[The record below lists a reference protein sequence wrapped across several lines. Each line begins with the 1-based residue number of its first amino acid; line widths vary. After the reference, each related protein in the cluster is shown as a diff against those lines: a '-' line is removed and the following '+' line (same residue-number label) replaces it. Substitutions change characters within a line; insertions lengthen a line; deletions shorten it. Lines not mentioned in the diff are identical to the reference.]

1 MALKPYGRHS
11 GHIRCGKTPLQ
22 RQISFPPPRPGNAA
36 PPLSDKCC
44 KNANF
49 KSKLQHNVFKQ
60 EKQTNFL
67 CLPIPVR
74 AFPVSGGQKFVFSGG
89 NIYSFKQ
96 GIAENVGGKC
106 KAKRLGKPG
115 LLKFLNQKRNTAM
128 KKSLIA
134 LTLAALPVAATA
146 DVTLYGAIKAGVQ
159 TYRSVGHREGKVVGV
174 ETGSEISDFGS
185 KIGFKGQE
193 DLGNGLKAVWQL
205 EQGASV
211 AGTNTGWGNK
221 QSFIGLKGGFGTI
234 RVGSLNS
241 PLKNTGA
248 NVNAWESGKYT
259 GEFLEISKMAGREHR
274 YLSAR
279 YDSPEFA
286 GFSGSVQY
294 APKDNSGS
302 NGESYHVGLNYRN
315 GGFFAQYAGLFQRYG
330 EGTRY
335 AYYNIPS
342 LFVEKLQVHR
352 LVGGY
357 DNNALYASV
366 AAQQQDAKLYGT
378 WRANSHNSQTEVAA
392 TAAYRFGNLTPR
404 VSYAHGFK
412 GSVHSADYDNTYDQV
427 VVGAEYDFSKRTSA
441 LVSAGWLQEGKGAD
455 KVVSTASAVV
465 LRHKF

>member
-1 MALKPYGRHS
+1 
-11 GHIRCGKTPLQ
+11 
-22 RQISFPPPRPGNAA
+22 
-36 PPLSDKCC
+36 
-44 KNANF
+44 
-49 KSKLQHNVFKQ
+49 
-60 EKQTNFL
+60 
-67 CLPIPVR
+67 
-74 AFPVSGGQKFVFSGG
+74 
-89 NIYSFKQ
+89 
-96 GIAENVGGKC
+96 
-106 KAKRLGKPG
+106 
-115 LLKFLNQKRNTAM
+115 M

-159 TYRSVGHREGKVVGV
+159 TYRSVEHREGKVVGV

-259 GEFLEISKMAGREHR
+259 GEFLEIGKMARREHR

-330 EGTRY
+330 EGTKK
-335 AYYNIPS
+335 I
-342 LFVEKLQVHR
+342 
-352 LVGGY
+352 
-357 DNNALYASV
+357 
-366 AAQQQDAKLYGT
+366 
-378 WRANSHNSQTEVAA
+378 
-392 TAAYRFGNLTPR
+392 
-404 VSYAHGFK
+404 
-412 GSVHSADYDNTYDQV
+412 
-427 VVGAEYDFSKRTSA
+427 
-441 LVSAGWLQEGKGAD
+441 
-455 KVVSTASAVV
+455 
-465 LRHKF
+465 

>member
-1 MALKPYGRHS
+1 
-11 GHIRCGKTPLQ
+11 
-22 RQISFPPPRPGNAA
+22 
-36 PPLSDKCC
+36 
-44 KNANF
+44 
-49 KSKLQHNVFKQ
+49 
-60 EKQTNFL
+60 
-67 CLPIPVR
+67 
-74 AFPVSGGQKFVFSGG
+74 
-89 NIYSFKQ
+89 
-96 GIAENVGGKC
+96 
-106 KAKRLGKPG
+106 
-115 LLKFLNQKRNTAM
+115 M

-134 LTLAALPVAATA
+134 LTLAALPVAAMA

-159 TYRSVGHREGKVVGV
+159 TYRSVEHREGKVVGV
-174 ETGSEISDFGS
+174 GTGSEISDFGS

-193 DLGNGLKAVWQL
+193 DLGNGLKAIWQL

-211 AGTNTGWGNK
+211 AGTNSGWGNK

-234 RVGSLNS
+234 RAGSLNS
-241 PLKNTGA
+241 PLKNTGSK
-248 NVNAWESGKYT
+248 VNAWESGKYT
-259 GEFLEISKMAGREHR
+259 GELLEISKMAEREHR

-302 NGESYHVGLNYRN
+302 NGESYHVGLNYQN
-315 GGFFAQYAGLFQRYG
+315 SGFFAQYAGLFQRYG
-330 EGTRY
+330 EGTEKMEGY
-335 AYYNIPS
+335 YLYNIPS

-366 AAQQQDAKLYGT
+366 AAQQQDAKLYG
-378 WRANSHNSQTEVAA
+378 AMSGNSHNSQTEVAA
-392 TAAYRFGNLTPR
+392 TVAYRFGNVTPR

-412 GSVHSADYDNTYDQV
+412 GTVDDANHDNTYDQV

-455 KVVSTASAVV
+455 KIVSTASAVV

>member
-1 MALKPYGRHS
+1 
-11 GHIRCGKTPLQ
+11 
-22 RQISFPPPRPGNAA
+22 
-36 PPLSDKCC
+36 
-44 KNANF
+44 
-49 KSKLQHNVFKQ
+49 
-60 EKQTNFL
+60 
-67 CLPIPVR
+67 
-74 AFPVSGGQKFVFSGG
+74 
-89 NIYSFKQ
+89 
-96 GIAENVGGKC
+96 
-106 KAKRLGKPG
+106 
-115 LLKFLNQKRNTAM
+115 M

-159 TYRSVGHREGKVVGV
+159 TYRSVEHREGKVVGV
-174 ETGSEISDFGS
+174 GTGSEISDFGS

-193 DLGNGLKAVWQL
+193 DLGNGLKAIWQL

-211 AGTNTGWGNK
+211 AGTNSGWGNK

-234 RVGSLNS
+234 RAGSLNS
-241 PLKNTGA
+241 PLKNTKN
-248 NVNAWESGKYT
+248 NVNAWESGKFT
-259 GEFLEISKMAGREHR
+259 GNVLEISGMAQREHR
-274 YLSAR
+274 YLSVR

-294 APKDNSGS
+294 APKDNSWS

-315 GGFFAQYAGLFQRYG
+315 NGFFAQYAGLFQRYG
-330 EGTRY
+330 EGTKMEGY
-335 AYYNIPS
+335 ANNIPG

-366 AAQQQDAKLYGT
+366 AAQQQDAKLYG
-378 WRANSHNSQTEVAA
+378 AMSGNSHNSQTEVAA
-392 TAAYRFGNLTPR
+392 TVAYRFGNVTPR

-412 GSVHSADYDNTYDQV
+412 GTVDDANHDNTYDQV

-455 KVVSTASAVV
+455 KIVSTASAVV

>member
-1 MALKPYGRHS
+1 
-11 GHIRCGKTPLQ
+11 
-22 RQISFPPPRPGNAA
+22 
-36 PPLSDKCC
+36 
-44 KNANF
+44 
-49 KSKLQHNVFKQ
+49 
-60 EKQTNFL
+60 
-67 CLPIPVR
+67 
-74 AFPVSGGQKFVFSGG
+74 
-89 NIYSFKQ
+89 
-96 GIAENVGGKC
+96 
-106 KAKRLGKPG
+106 
-115 LLKFLNQKRNTAM
+115 M

-159 TYRSVGHREGKVVGV
+159 TYRSVEHREGKVVGV
-174 ETGSEISDFGS
+174 GTGSEISDFGS

-221 QSFIGLKGGFGTI
+221 QSFVGLKGGFGTI
-234 RVGSLNS
+234 RAGSLNS
-241 PLKNTGA
+241 PLKNTNN
-248 NVNAWESGKYT
+248 NVNAWESGKFT
-259 GEFLEISKMAGREHR
+259 GNVLEISGMAQREHR
-274 YLSAR
+274 YLSVR

-315 GGFFAQYAGLFQRYG
+315 NGFFAQYAGLFQRYG
-330 EGTRY
+330 EGTKME
-335 AYYNIPS
+335 IPS

-366 AAQQQDAKLYGT
+366 AAQQQDAKLYG
-378 WRANSHNSQTEVAA
+378 AMSGNSHNSQTEVAA
-392 TAAYRFGNLTPR
+392 TVAYRFGNVTPR

-412 GSVHSADYDNTYDQV
+412 GTVDDANHDNTYDQV

-455 KVVSTASAVV
+455 KIVSTASAVV

>member
-1 MALKPYGRHS
+1 
-11 GHIRCGKTPLQ
+11 
-22 RQISFPPPRPGNAA
+22 
-36 PPLSDKCC
+36 
-44 KNANF
+44 
-49 KSKLQHNVFKQ
+49 
-60 EKQTNFL
+60 
-67 CLPIPVR
+67 
-74 AFPVSGGQKFVFSGG
+74 
-89 NIYSFKQ
+89 
-96 GIAENVGGKC
+96 
-106 KAKRLGKPG
+106 
-115 LLKFLNQKRNTAM
+115 M

-159 TYRSVGHREGKVVGV
+159 TYRSVEHRDGKVVGV
-174 ETGSEISDFGS
+174 GTGSEISDFGS

-211 AGTNTGWGNK
+211 AGTNSGWGNK

-234 RVGSLNS
+234 RAGSLNS
-241 PLKNTGA
+241 PLKNTGSK
-248 NVNAWESGKYT
+248 VNAWESGKFT
-259 GEFLEISKMAGREHR
+259 GNVLEISGMAEREHR

-302 NGESYHVGLNYRN
+302 NGESYHVGLNYQN
-315 GGFFAQYAGLFQRYG
+315 SGFFAQYAGLFQRYG
-330 EGTRY
+330 EGTKGY
-335 AYYNIPS
+335 YLYNIPS

-366 AAQQQDAKLYGT
+366 AAQQQDAKLYG
-378 WRANSHNSQTEVAA
+378 AMSGNSHNSQTEVAA
-392 TAAYRFGNLTPR
+392 TVAYRFGNVTPR

-412 GSVHSADYDNTYDQV
+412 GTVDDANHDNTYDQV

-455 KVVSTASAVV
+455 KIVSTASAVV

>member
-1 MALKPYGRHS
+1 
-11 GHIRCGKTPLQ
+11 
-22 RQISFPPPRPGNAA
+22 
-36 PPLSDKCC
+36 
-44 KNANF
+44 
-49 KSKLQHNVFKQ
+49 
-60 EKQTNFL
+60 
-67 CLPIPVR
+67 
-74 AFPVSGGQKFVFSGG
+74 
-89 NIYSFKQ
+89 
-96 GIAENVGGKC
+96 
-106 KAKRLGKPG
+106 
-115 LLKFLNQKRNTAM
+115 M

-159 TYRSVGHREGKVVGV
+159 TYRSVGHREGKVIGV

-193 DLGNGLKAVWQL
+193 DLGNGLKAIWQL

-211 AGTNTGWGNK
+211 AGTNSGWGNK

-234 RVGSLNS
+234 RAGSLNS
-241 PLKNTGA
+241 PLKNTKN
-248 NVNAWESGKYT
+248 NVNAWESGKFT
-259 GEFLEISKMAGREHR
+259 GNVLEISGMAQREHR
-274 YLSAR
+274 YLSVR

-315 GGFFAQYAGLFQRYG
+315 NGFFAQYAGLFQRYG
-330 EGTRY
+330 EGTKMEGY
-335 AYYNIPS
+335 AYNIPS
-342 LFVEKLQVHR
+342 LLVEKLQVHR

-366 AAQQQDAKLYGT
+366 AAQQQDAKLYG
-378 WRANSHNSQTEVAA
+378 AMSGNSHNSQTEVAA
-392 TAAYRFGNLTPR
+392 TVAYRFGNVTPR

-412 GSVHSADYDNTYDQV
+412 GTVDDANHDNTYDQV

-441 LVSAGWLQEGKGAD
+441 LVSASWLQEGKGAD
-455 KVVSTASAVV
+455 KIVSTASAVV

>member
-1 MALKPYGRHS
+1 
-11 GHIRCGKTPLQ
+11 
-22 RQISFPPPRPGNAA
+22 
-36 PPLSDKCC
+36 
-44 KNANF
+44 
-49 KSKLQHNVFKQ
+49 
-60 EKQTNFL
+60 
-67 CLPIPVR
+67 
-74 AFPVSGGQKFVFSGG
+74 
-89 NIYSFKQ
+89 
-96 GIAENVGGKC
+96 
-106 KAKRLGKPG
+106 
-115 LLKFLNQKRNTAM
+115 M

-159 TYRSVGHREGKVVGV
+159 TYRSVEHREGKVVGV
-174 ETGSEISDFGS
+174 GTGSEISDFGS

-221 QSFIGLKGGFGTI
+221 QSFVGLKGGFGTI
-234 RVGSLNS
+234 RAGSLNS

-248 NVNAWESGKYT
+248 NVNAWESGKFT
-259 GEFLEISKMAGREHR
+259 GNVLEISGMAKREHR
-274 YLSAR
+274 YLSVR

-302 NGESYHVGLNYRN
+302 NGESYHVGLNYQN
-315 GGFFAQYAGLFQRYG
+315 SGFFAQYAGLFQRYG
-330 EGTRY
+330 EGTKKMEGY
-335 AYYNIPS
+335 YLYNIYNIPS

-366 AAQQQDAKLYGT
+366 AAQQQDAKLYG
-378 WRANSHNSQTEVAA
+378 AMSGNSHNSQTEVAA
-392 TAAYRFGNLTPR
+392 TVAYHFGNVTPR

-412 GSVHSADYDNTYDQV
+412 GTVDDANHDNTYDQV

-455 KVVSTASAVV
+455 KIVSTASAVV

>member
-1 MALKPYGRHS
+1 
-11 GHIRCGKTPLQ
+11 
-22 RQISFPPPRPGNAA
+22 
-36 PPLSDKCC
+36 
-44 KNANF
+44 
-49 KSKLQHNVFKQ
+49 
-60 EKQTNFL
+60 
-67 CLPIPVR
+67 
-74 AFPVSGGQKFVFSGG
+74 
-89 NIYSFKQ
+89 
-96 GIAENVGGKC
+96 
-106 KAKRLGKPG
+106 
-115 LLKFLNQKRNTAM
+115 M

-159 TYRSVGHREGKVVGV
+159 TYRSVEHREGKVIGVG
-174 ETGSEISDFGS
+174 TGSEISDFGS

-193 DLGNGLKAVWQL
+193 DLGNGLKAIWQL

-211 AGTNTGWGNK
+211 AGTNSGWGNK

-234 RVGSLNS
+234 RAGSLNS
-241 PLKNTGA
+241 PLKNTKN
-248 NVNAWESGKYT
+248 NVNAWESGKFT
-259 GEFLEISKMAGREHR
+259 GNVLEISGMAQREHR
-274 YLSAR
+274 YLSVR

-315 GGFFAQYAGLFQRYG
+315 NGFFAQYAGLFQRYG
-330 EGTRY
+330 EGTKMEEY
-335 AYYNIPS
+335 DNIPS

-366 AAQQQDAKLYGT
+366 AAQQQDAKLYG
-378 WRANSHNSQTEVAA
+378 AMSGNSHNSQTEVAA
-392 TAAYRFGNLTPR
+392 TVAYRFGNVTPR

-412 GSVHSADYDNTYDQV
+412 GTVDDANHDNTYDQV

-455 KVVSTASAVV
+455 KIVSTASAVV

>member
-1 MALKPYGRHS
+1 
-11 GHIRCGKTPLQ
+11 
-22 RQISFPPPRPGNAA
+22 
-36 PPLSDKCC
+36 
-44 KNANF
+44 
-49 KSKLQHNVFKQ
+49 
-60 EKQTNFL
+60 
-67 CLPIPVR
+67 
-74 AFPVSGGQKFVFSGG
+74 
-89 NIYSFKQ
+89 
-96 GIAENVGGKC
+96 
-106 KAKRLGKPG
+106 
-115 LLKFLNQKRNTAM
+115 M

-159 TYRSVGHREGKVVGV
+159 TYRSVEHQEGKVVGV

-211 AGTNTGWGNK
+211 AGANSGWGNK
-221 QSFIGLKGGFGTI
+221 QSFVGLKGGFGTI
-234 RVGSLNS
+234 RAGSLNS

-248 NVNAWESGKYT
+248 NVNAWESGKFT
-259 GEFLEISKMAGREHR
+259 GNVLEISRMAQREHR
-274 YLSAR
+274 YLSVR

-315 GGFFAQYAGLFQRYG
+315 SGFFAQYAGLFQRYG
-330 EGTRY
+330 EGTKKIEY
-335 AYYNIPS
+335 DDQAYSMPS

-357 DNNALYASV
+357 DNNALYVSV
-366 AAQQQDAKLYGT
+366 AAQQQDAKLYG
-378 WRANSHNSQTEVAA
+378 AMSGNSHNSQTEVAA
-392 TAAYRFGNLTPR
+392 TAAYRFGNVTPR

-412 GSVHSADYDNTYDQV
+412 GTVDSADYDNTYDQV

-455 KVVSTASAVV
+455 KIVSTASAVV

>member
-1 MALKPYGRHS
+1 
-11 GHIRCGKTPLQ
+11 
-22 RQISFPPPRPGNAA
+22 
-36 PPLSDKCC
+36 
-44 KNANF
+44 
-49 KSKLQHNVFKQ
+49 
-60 EKQTNFL
+60 
-67 CLPIPVR
+67 
-74 AFPVSGGQKFVFSGG
+74 
-89 NIYSFKQ
+89 
-96 GIAENVGGKC
+96 
-106 KAKRLGKPG
+106 
-115 LLKFLNQKRNTAM
+115 M

-159 TYRSVGHREGKVVGV
+159 TYRSVEHREGKVIGVG
-174 ETGSEISDFGS
+174 TGSEISDFGS

-193 DLGNGLKAVWQL
+193 DLGNGLKAIWQL

-211 AGTNTGWGNK
+211 AGTNSGWGNK
-221 QSFIGLKGGFGTI
+221 QSFIGLKGGFGII
-234 RVGSLNS
+234 RAGSLNS
-241 PLKNTGA
+241 PLKNTKN
-248 NVNAWESGKYT
+248 NVNAWESGKFT
-259 GEFLEISKMAGREHR
+259 GNVLEISGMAQREHR
-274 YLSAR
+274 YLSVR

-315 GGFFAQYAGLFQRYG
+315 NGFFAQYAGLFQRYG
-330 EGTRY
+330 EGTKMKGY
-335 AYYNIPS
+335 ADNIPS

-366 AAQQQDAKLYGT
+366 AAQQQDAKLYG
-378 WRANSHNSQTEVAA
+378 AMSGNSHNSQTEVAA
-392 TAAYRFGNLTPR
+392 TVAYRFGNVTPR

-412 GSVHSADYDNTYDQV
+412 GTVDDANHDNTYDQV

-455 KVVSTASAVV
+455 KIVSTASAVV

>member
-1 MALKPYGRHS
+1 
-11 GHIRCGKTPLQ
+11 
-22 RQISFPPPRPGNAA
+22 
-36 PPLSDKCC
+36 
-44 KNANF
+44 
-49 KSKLQHNVFKQ
+49 
-60 EKQTNFL
+60 
-67 CLPIPVR
+67 
-74 AFPVSGGQKFVFSGG
+74 
-89 NIYSFKQ
+89 
-96 GIAENVGGKC
+96 
-106 KAKRLGKPG
+106 
-115 LLKFLNQKRNTAM
+115 M

-159 TYRSVGHREGKVVGV
+159 TYRSVEHREGKVVGV
-174 ETGSEISDFGS
+174 GTGSEISDFGS

-221 QSFIGLKGGFGTI
+221 QSFVGLKGGFGTI
-234 RVGSLNS
+234 RAGSLNS
-241 PLKNTGA
+241 PLKNTKN
-248 NVNAWESGKYT
+248 NVNAWESGKFT
-259 GEFLEISKMAGREHR
+259 GNVLEISGMAQREHR
-274 YLSAR
+274 YLSVR

-315 GGFFAQYAGLFQRYG
+315 NGFFAQYAGLFQRYG
-330 EGTRY
+330 EGTKMEGY
-335 AYYNIPS
+335 AYNINIPS

-366 AAQQQDAKLYGT
+366 AAQQQDAKLYG
-378 WRANSHNSQTEVAA
+378 AMSGNSHNSQTEVAA
-392 TAAYRFGNLTPR
+392 TVAYRFGNVTPR

-412 GSVHSADYDNTYDQV
+412 GTVDDANHDNTYDQV

-455 KVVSTASAVV
+455 KIVSTASAVV

>member
-1 MALKPYGRHS
+1 
-11 GHIRCGKTPLQ
+11 
-22 RQISFPPPRPGNAA
+22 
-36 PPLSDKCC
+36 
-44 KNANF
+44 
-49 KSKLQHNVFKQ
+49 
-60 EKQTNFL
+60 
-67 CLPIPVR
+67 
-74 AFPVSGGQKFVFSGG
+74 
-89 NIYSFKQ
+89 
-96 GIAENVGGKC
+96 
-106 KAKRLGKPG
+106 
-115 LLKFLNQKRNTAM
+115 M

-159 TYRSVGHREGKVVGV
+159 TYRSVEHREGKVIGVG
-174 ETGSEISDFGS
+174 TGSEISDFGS

-193 DLGNGLKAVWQL
+193 DLGNGLKAIWQL

-211 AGTNTGWGNK
+211 AGTNSGWGNK

-234 RVGSLNS
+234 RAGSLNS
-241 PLKNTGA
+241 PLKNTKN
-248 NVNAWESGKYT
+248 NVNAWESGKFT
-259 GEFLEISKMAGREHR
+259 GNVLEISGMAQREHR
-274 YLSAR
+274 YLSVR

-315 GGFFAQYAGLFQRYG
+315 NGFFAQYAGLFQRYG
-330 EGTRY
+330 EGTKMKGY
-335 AYYNIPS
+335 EYNIPS

-366 AAQQQDAKLYGT
+366 AAQQQDAKLYG
-378 WRANSHNSQTEVAA
+378 AMNGNSHNSQTEVAA
-392 TAAYRFGNLTPR
+392 TVAYRFGNVTPR

-412 GSVHSADYDNTYDQV
+412 GTVDDANHDNTYDQV

-455 KVVSTASAVV
+455 KIVSTASAVV

>member
-1 MALKPYGRHS
+1 
-11 GHIRCGKTPLQ
+11 
-22 RQISFPPPRPGNAA
+22 
-36 PPLSDKCC
+36 
-44 KNANF
+44 
-49 KSKLQHNVFKQ
+49 
-60 EKQTNFL
+60 
-67 CLPIPVR
+67 
-74 AFPVSGGQKFVFSGG
+74 
-89 NIYSFKQ
+89 
-96 GIAENVGGKC
+96 
-106 KAKRLGKPG
+106 
-115 LLKFLNQKRNTAM
+115 M

-159 TYRSVGHREGKVVGV
+159 TYRSVEHREGKVVGV
-174 ETGSEISDFGS
+174 GTGSEISDFGS

-221 QSFIGLKGGFGTI
+221 QSFVGLKGGFGTI
-234 RVGSLNS
+234 RAGSLNS
-241 PLKNTGA
+241 PLKNTKN
-248 NVNAWESGKYT
+248 NVNAWESGKFT
-259 GEFLEISKMAGREHR
+259 GNVLEISGMAQREHR
-274 YLSAR
+274 YLSVR

-315 GGFFAQYAGLFQRYG
+315 NGFFAQYAGLFQRYG
-330 EGTRY
+330 EGTKMEGY
-335 AYYNIPS
+335 AYNIHS

-366 AAQQQDAKLYGT
+366 AAQQQDAKLYG
-378 WRANSHNSQTEVAA
+378 AMSGNSHNSQTEVAA
-392 TAAYRFGNLTPR
+392 TVAYRFGNVTPR

-412 GSVHSADYDNTYDQV
+412 GTVDDANHDNTYDQV

-455 KVVSTASAVV
+455 KIVSTASAVV

>member
-1 MALKPYGRHS
+1 
-11 GHIRCGKTPLQ
+11 
-22 RQISFPPPRPGNAA
+22 
-36 PPLSDKCC
+36 
-44 KNANF
+44 
-49 KSKLQHNVFKQ
+49 
-60 EKQTNFL
+60 
-67 CLPIPVR
+67 
-74 AFPVSGGQKFVFSGG
+74 
-89 NIYSFKQ
+89 
-96 GIAENVGGKC
+96 
-106 KAKRLGKPG
+106 
-115 LLKFLNQKRNTAM
+115 M

-159 TYRSVGHREGKVVGV
+159 TYRSVEHTDGKVSKV
-174 ETGSEISDFGS
+174 ETGSEIADFGS

-221 QSFIGLKGGFGTI
+221 QSFVGLKGGFGTI

-241 PLKNTGA
+241 PLKNTGSK
-248 NVNAWESGKYT
+248 VNAWESGKFT
-259 GEFLEISKMAGREHR
+259 GKFTGNVLEISGMAEREHR

-302 NGESYHVGLNYRN
+302 NGESYHVGLNYQN
-315 GGFFAQYAGLFQRYG
+315 SGFFAQYAGLFQRYG
-330 EGTRY
+330 EGTKKMEGY
-335 AYYNIPS
+335 YLYNIPS

-378 WRANSHNSQTEVAA
+378 WSANSHNSQTEVAA
-392 TAAYRFGNLTPR
+392 TVAYRFGNVTPR

-412 GSVHSADYDNTYDQV
+412 GTVDSADHDNTYDQV

-455 KVVSTASAVV
+455 KIVSTASAVV

>member
-1 MALKPYGRHS
+1 
-11 GHIRCGKTPLQ
+11 
-22 RQISFPPPRPGNAA
+22 
-36 PPLSDKCC
+36 
-44 KNANF
+44 
-49 KSKLQHNVFKQ
+49 
-60 EKQTNFL
+60 
-67 CLPIPVR
+67 
-74 AFPVSGGQKFVFSGG
+74 
-89 NIYSFKQ
+89 
-96 GIAENVGGKC
+96 
-106 KAKRLGKPG
+106 
-115 LLKFLNQKRNTAM
+115 M

-159 TYRSVGHREGKVVGV
+159 TYRSVEHREGKVVDVG
-174 ETGSEISDFGS
+174 TGSEISDFGS

-211 AGTNTGWGNK
+211 AGTNSGWGNK

-234 RVGSLNS
+234 RAGSLNS
-241 PLKNTGA
+241 PLKNTGSK
-248 NVNAWESGKYT
+248 VNAWESGKFT
-259 GEFLEISKMAGREHR
+259 GNVLEISGMAEREHR

-302 NGESYHVGLNYRN
+302 NGESYHVGLNYQN
-315 GGFFAQYAGLFQRYG
+315 SGFFAQYAGLFQRYG
-330 EGTRY
+330 EGTKKMEGY
-335 AYYNIPS
+335 YLYNIPS

-366 AAQQQDAKLYGT
+366 AAQQQDAKLYG
-378 WRANSHNSQTEVAA
+378 AMSGNSHNSQTEVAA
-392 TAAYRFGNLTPR
+392 TVAYHFGNVTPR

-412 GSVHSADYDNTYDQV
+412 GTVDDANHDNTYDQV

-455 KVVSTASAVV
+455 KIVSTASAVV

>member
-1 MALKPYGRHS
+1 
-11 GHIRCGKTPLQ
+11 
-22 RQISFPPPRPGNAA
+22 
-36 PPLSDKCC
+36 
-44 KNANF
+44 
-49 KSKLQHNVFKQ
+49 
-60 EKQTNFL
+60 
-67 CLPIPVR
+67 
-74 AFPVSGGQKFVFSGG
+74 
-89 NIYSFKQ
+89 
-96 GIAENVGGKC
+96 
-106 KAKRLGKPG
+106 
-115 LLKFLNQKRNTAM
+115 M

-159 TYRSVGHREGKVVGV
+159 TYRSVGHREGKVVSV

-259 GEFLEISKMAGREHR
+259 GEFLEISKMAEREHR

-330 EGTRY
+330 EGTKKIEY
-335 AYYNIPS
+335 DNQFYSIPS

-378 WRANSHNSQTEVAA
+378 WHANSHNSQTEVAA

-412 GSVHSADYDNTYDQV
+412 GSVRSADYDNTYDQV

-441 LVSAGWLQEGKGAD
+441 LVSVGWLQEGKGAD
-455 KVVSTASAVV
+455 KIVSTASAVV

>member
-1 MALKPYGRHS
+1 
-11 GHIRCGKTPLQ
+11 
-22 RQISFPPPRPGNAA
+22 
-36 PPLSDKCC
+36 
-44 KNANF
+44 
-49 KSKLQHNVFKQ
+49 
-60 EKQTNFL
+60 
-67 CLPIPVR
+67 
-74 AFPVSGGQKFVFSGG
+74 
-89 NIYSFKQ
+89 
-96 GIAENVGGKC
+96 
-106 KAKRLGKPG
+106 
-115 LLKFLNQKRNTAM
+115 M

-159 TYRSVGHREGKVVGV
+159 TYRSVEHREGKVVGV
-174 ETGSEISDFGS
+174 GTVSEISDFGS

-211 AGTNTGWGNK
+211 AGANSGWGNK
-221 QSFIGLKGGFGTI
+221 QSFVGLKGGFGTI
-234 RVGSLNS
+234 RAGSLNS
-241 PLKNTGA
+241 PTKNTKD
-248 NVNAWESGKYT
+248 NVNAWESGKFT
-259 GEFLEISKMAGREHR
+259 GNVLEISGMAKREHR
-274 YLSAR
+274 YLSVR

-315 GGFFAQYAGLFQRYG
+315 NGFFAQYAGLFQRYG
-330 EGTRY
+330 EGTKKMEGY
-335 AYYNIPS
+335 AYNIPS

-366 AAQQQDAKLYGT
+366 AVQQQDAKLA
-378 WRANSHNSQTEVAA
+378 WPDDNSHNSQTEVAA

-441 LVSAGWLQEGKGAD
+441 LVSAGWLQEGKGAE
-455 KVVSTASAVV
+455 KIVSTASAVV

>member
-1 MALKPYGRHS
+1 
-11 GHIRCGKTPLQ
+11 
-22 RQISFPPPRPGNAA
+22 
-36 PPLSDKCC
+36 
-44 KNANF
+44 
-49 KSKLQHNVFKQ
+49 
-60 EKQTNFL
+60 
-67 CLPIPVR
+67 
-74 AFPVSGGQKFVFSGG
+74 
-89 NIYSFKQ
+89 
-96 GIAENVGGKC
+96 
-106 KAKRLGKPG
+106 
-115 LLKFLNQKRNTAM
+115 M

-159 TYRSVGHREGKVVGV
+159 TYRSVEHREGKVIGVG
-174 ETGSEISDFGS
+174 TGSEISDFGS

-193 DLGNGLKAVWQL
+193 DLGNGLKAIWQL

-211 AGTNTGWGNK
+211 AGTNSGWGNK

-234 RVGSLNS
+234 RAGSLNS
-241 PLKNTGA
+241 PLKNTKN
-248 NVNAWESGKYT
+248 NVNAWESGKFT
-259 GEFLEISKMAGREHR
+259 GNVLEISGMAQREHR
-274 YLSAR
+274 YLSVR

-315 GGFFAQYAGLFQRYG
+315 NGFFAQYAGLFQRYG
-330 EGTRY
+330 EGTKMEGY
-335 AYYNIPS
+335 ANIPS

-366 AAQQQDAKLYGT
+366 AAQQQDAKLYG
-378 WRANSHNSQTEVAA
+378 AMSGNSHNSQTEVAA
-392 TAAYRFGNLTPR
+392 TVAYRFGNVTPR

-412 GSVHSADYDNTYDQV
+412 GTVDDANHDNTYDQV

-455 KVVSTASAVV
+455 KIVSTASAVV

>member
-1 MALKPYGRHS
+1 
-11 GHIRCGKTPLQ
+11 
-22 RQISFPPPRPGNAA
+22 
-36 PPLSDKCC
+36 
-44 KNANF
+44 
-49 KSKLQHNVFKQ
+49 
-60 EKQTNFL
+60 
-67 CLPIPVR
+67 
-74 AFPVSGGQKFVFSGG
+74 
-89 NIYSFKQ
+89 
-96 GIAENVGGKC
+96 
-106 KAKRLGKPG
+106 
-115 LLKFLNQKRNTAM
+115 M

-159 TYRSVGHREGKVVGV
+159 TYRSVEHREGKVVGV

-221 QSFIGLKGGFGTI
+221 QSFVGLKGGFGTI

-241 PLKNTGA
+241 PLKNTGGF
-248 NVNAWESGKYT
+248 NPWEGKSY
-259 GEFLEISKMAGREHR
+259 
-274 YLSAR
+274 YLGLSNIAQPEERHVSVR

-294 APKDNSGS
+294 VPNDNSGKNRS
-302 NGESYHVGLNYRN
+302 ESYHAGFNYKN
-315 GGFFAQYAGLFQRYG
+315 SGFFVQYAGSYKRHNF
-330 EGTRY
+330 TT
-335 AYYNIPS
+335 
-342 LFVEKLQVHR
+342 EKHQVHR

-357 DNNALYASV
+357 DHDALYASV
-366 AAQQQDAKLYGT
+366 AVQQQDAKLT
-378 WRANSHNSQTEVAA
+378 WRNDNSHNSQTEVAA
-392 TAAYRFGNLTPR
+392 TAAYRFGNVTPR

-412 GSVHSADYDNTYDQV
+412 GSVYDADNDNTYDQV

-441 LVSAGWLQEGKGAD
+441 LVSAGWLQRGKGTEKFVAT
-455 KVVSTASAVV
+455 VGGVG

>member
-1 MALKPYGRHS
+1 
-11 GHIRCGKTPLQ
+11 
-22 RQISFPPPRPGNAA
+22 
-36 PPLSDKCC
+36 
-44 KNANF
+44 
-49 KSKLQHNVFKQ
+49 
-60 EKQTNFL
+60 
-67 CLPIPVR
+67 
-74 AFPVSGGQKFVFSGG
+74 
-89 NIYSFKQ
+89 
-96 GIAENVGGKC
+96 
-106 KAKRLGKPG
+106 
-115 LLKFLNQKRNTAM
+115 M

-159 TYRSVGHREGKVVGV
+159 TYRSVEHREGKVAGV

-211 AGTNTGWGNK
+211 AGANSGWGNK
-221 QSFIGLKGGFGTI
+221 QSFVGLKGGFGTI
-234 RVGSLNS
+234 RAGSLNS
-241 PLKNTGA
+241 PLKNTGSK
-248 NVNAWESGKYT
+248 VNAWESGKFT
-259 GEFLEISKMAGREHR
+259 GNVLEISGMAEREHR

-315 GGFFAQYAGLFQRYG
+315 SGFFAQYAGLFQRYG
-330 EGTRY
+330 EGTKKIEY
-335 AYYNIPS
+335 DGQTHSMPS

-357 DNNALYASV
+357 DNNALYVSV
-366 AAQQQDAKLYGT
+366 AAQQQDAKLYGAT
-378 WRANSHNSQTEVAA
+378 GVNSHNSQTEVAA
-392 TAAYRFGNLTPR
+392 TAAYRFGNVTPR

-412 GSVHSADYDNTYDQV
+412 GTVDDANHDNTYDQV

-455 KVVSTASAVV
+455 KIVSTASAVV

>member
-1 MALKPYGRHS
+1 
-11 GHIRCGKTPLQ
+11 
-22 RQISFPPPRPGNAA
+22 
-36 PPLSDKCC
+36 
-44 KNANF
+44 
-49 KSKLQHNVFKQ
+49 
-60 EKQTNFL
+60 
-67 CLPIPVR
+67 
-74 AFPVSGGQKFVFSGG
+74 
-89 NIYSFKQ
+89 
-96 GIAENVGGKC
+96 
-106 KAKRLGKPG
+106 
-115 LLKFLNQKRNTAM
+115 M

-159 TYRSVGHREGKVVGV
+159 TYRSVEHREGKVVGV
-174 ETGSEISDFGS
+174 GTGSEISDFGS

-211 AGTNTGWGNK
+211 AGANSGWGNK
-221 QSFIGLKGGFGTI
+221 QSFVGLKGGFGTI
-234 RVGSLNS
+234 RAGSLNS
-241 PLKNTGA
+241 PLKNTKD
-248 NVNAWESGKYT
+248 NVNAWESGKFT
-259 GEFLEISKMAGREHR
+259 GNVLEISGMAQREHR

-302 NGESYHVGLNYRN
+302 NGESYHVGLNYQN
-315 GGFFAQYAGLFQRYG
+315 SGFFAQYAGLFQRYG
-330 EGTRY
+330 EGTKKIEE
-335 AYYNIPS
+335 YYLDNIPS

-378 WRANSHNSQTEVAA
+378 WSANSHNSQTEVAA
-392 TAAYRFGNLTPR
+392 TVAYRFGNVTPR

-412 GSVHSADYDNTYDQV
+412 GTVNSADHDNTYDQV

-455 KVVSTASAVV
+455 KIVSTASAVV

>member
-1 MALKPYGRHS
+1 
-11 GHIRCGKTPLQ
+11 
-22 RQISFPPPRPGNAA
+22 
-36 PPLSDKCC
+36 
-44 KNANF
+44 
-49 KSKLQHNVFKQ
+49 
-60 EKQTNFL
+60 
-67 CLPIPVR
+67 
-74 AFPVSGGQKFVFSGG
+74 
-89 NIYSFKQ
+89 
-96 GIAENVGGKC
+96 
-106 KAKRLGKPG
+106 
-115 LLKFLNQKRNTAM
+115 M

-159 TYRSVGHREGKVVGV
+159 TYRSVEHREGKVVGV
-174 ETGSEISDFGS
+174 GTGSEISDFGS

-221 QSFIGLKGGFGTI
+221 QSFVGLKGGFGTI
-234 RVGSLNS
+234 RAGSLNS
-241 PLKNTGA
+241 PLKNTKN
-248 NVNAWESGKYT
+248 NVNAWESGKFT
-259 GEFLEISKMAGREHR
+259 GNVLEISGMAQREHR
-274 YLSAR
+274 YLSVR

-315 GGFFAQYAGLFQRYG
+315 NGFFAQYAGLFQRYG
-330 EGTRY
+330 EGTKMEGY
-335 AYYNIPS
+335 AYNIPG

-366 AAQQQDAKLYGT
+366 AAQQQDAKLYG
-378 WRANSHNSQTEVAA
+378 AMSGNSHNSQTEVAA
-392 TAAYRFGNLTPR
+392 TVAYRFGNVTPR

-412 GSVHSADYDNTYDQV
+412 GTVDDANHDNTYDQV

-455 KVVSTASAVV
+455 KIVSTASAVV

>member
-1 MALKPYGRHS
+1 
-11 GHIRCGKTPLQ
+11 
-22 RQISFPPPRPGNAA
+22 
-36 PPLSDKCC
+36 
-44 KNANF
+44 
-49 KSKLQHNVFKQ
+49 
-60 EKQTNFL
+60 
-67 CLPIPVR
+67 
-74 AFPVSGGQKFVFSGG
+74 
-89 NIYSFKQ
+89 
-96 GIAENVGGKC
+96 
-106 KAKRLGKPG
+106 
-115 LLKFLNQKRNTAM
+115 M

-159 TYRSVGHREGKVVGV
+159 TYRSVEHREGKVVGV
-174 ETGSEISDFGS
+174 GTGSEISDFGS

-221 QSFIGLKGGFGTI
+221 QSFVGLKGGFGTI
-234 RVGSLNS
+234 RAGSLNS

-248 NVNAWESGKYT
+248 NVNAWESGKFT
-259 GEFLEISKMAGREHR
+259 GNVLEISGMAQREHR
-274 YLSAR
+274 YLSVR

-302 NGESYHVGLNYRN
+302 NGESYHVGLNYQN
-315 GGFFAQYAGLFQRYG
+315 SGFFAQYAGLFQRYG
-330 EGTRY
+330 EGTKKMEG
-335 AYYNIPS
+335 YY

-366 AAQQQDAKLYGT
+366 AAQQQDAKLYG
-378 WRANSHNSQTEVAA
+378 AMSGNSHNSQTEVAA
-392 TAAYRFGNLTPR
+392 TVAYRFGNVTPR

-412 GSVHSADYDNTYDQV
+412 GTVDDANHDNTYDQV

-455 KVVSTASAVV
+455 KIVSTASAVV

>member
-1 MALKPYGRHS
+1 
-11 GHIRCGKTPLQ
+11 
-22 RQISFPPPRPGNAA
+22 
-36 PPLSDKCC
+36 
-44 KNANF
+44 
-49 KSKLQHNVFKQ
+49 
-60 EKQTNFL
+60 
-67 CLPIPVR
+67 
-74 AFPVSGGQKFVFSGG
+74 
-89 NIYSFKQ
+89 
-96 GIAENVGGKC
+96 
-106 KAKRLGKPG
+106 
-115 LLKFLNQKRNTAM
+115 M

-159 TYRSVGHREGKVVGV
+159 TYRSVEHREGKVVGV
-174 ETGSEISDFGS
+174 GTGSEISDFGS

-211 AGTNTGWGNK
+211 AGANSGWGNK
-221 QSFIGLKGGFGTI
+221 QSFVGLKGGFGTI
-234 RVGSLNS
+234 RAGSLNS
-241 PLKNTGA
+241 PLKNTKD
-248 NVNAWESGKYT
+248 NVNAWESGEFT
-259 GEFLEISKMAGREHR
+259 GNVLEISGMAKREHR
-274 YLSAR
+274 YLSVR

-294 APKDNSGS
+294 APKDDSGS

-315 GGFFAQYAGLFQRYG
+315 NGFFAQYAGLFQRYG
-330 EGTRY
+330 EGTKKMEGY
-335 AYYNIPS
+335 AYNIPG
-342 LFVEKLQVHR
+342 LLVEKLQVHR

-366 AAQQQDAKLYGT
+366 AVQQQDAKLA
-378 WRANSHNSQTEVAA
+378 WPDDNSHNSQTEVAA

-441 LVSAGWLQEGKGAD
+441 LVSAGWLQEGKGAE
-455 KVVSTASAVV
+455 KIVSTASAVV